1 MKQLL
6 KQSVRGVAILM
17 VIPVLVLYFL
27 VTGVLARQ
35 HVIAGFS
42 QGMALLPGI
51 FGVYLRAAFYRF
63 TLTYCA
69 PDAVI
74 GFLTLLSQQDIEIG
88 AGSYIG
94 PQCNLGSCRIGKD
107 TLLGSGVHILSG
119 KGQHNFSDLDT
130 PIKHQG
136 GTFVKVSV
144 GDNCWVGNSALIM
157 ADIGSGSVVAAG
169 AVVIEPV
176 PENAIVAGNP
186 ARVIKMRGE

>member
-63 TLTYCA
+63 TLTYCS

-74 GFLTLLSQQDIEIG
+74 GFLTLLSKQVTDK
-88 AGSYIG
+88 AS
-94 PQCNLGSCRIGKD
+94 
-107 TLLGSGVHILSG
+107 
-119 KGQHNFSDLDT
+119 
-130 PIKHQG
+130 
-136 GTFVKVSV
+136 FVE
-144 GDNCWVGNSALIM
+144 W
-157 ADIGSGSVVAAG
+157 
-169 AVVIEPV
+169 
-176 PENAIVAGNP
+176 AGNFESIMQTLGFATQCGAHAVRHYGAFDALP
-186 ARVIKMRGE
+186 TAADLNAE